1 MGEEIRL
8 EDIPET
14 MYGGN
19 VKVAKSR
26 KTKRKLVSEAEYLE
40 GASEQP
46 AKKAKKDKASEA
58 TGSGVASIQEEVEDL
73 KADKILPERTI
84 SGKAAITSMTAH
96 EQPSIPKRKRKHV
109 VRKLRE
115 SKYIEEEEQVEVATQ
130 LVTREVRRKK
140 VNDDDVQRALEL
152 ARQIEVLAS
161 SIEGEDDAEASQ
173 QVIKATEVVQE
184 LATTEAKVLALV
196 GSEEAKEGNAGTS

>member
-40 GASEQP
+40 GASKQP